1 METFRDK
8 ARAFVYAFV
17 VHVLCIGALF
27 IGLLWTQSEV
37 HPINLPGPVIDVDL
51 VGITAAPKP
60 QSNPKQ
66 APKPAPPKP
75 QPEAVKPPEPQP
87 QAPTQPDRHDRIERE
102 KSPRSRRKKPIRSAP
117 KKSGISRSRFCSN
130 SRKSRNAIGKSSSTN

>member
-27 IGLLWTQSEV
+27 VGLLWTQTEV

-60 QSNPKQ
+60 QSPPNQ
-66 APKPAPPKP
+66 APKPAPPKT
-75 QPEAVKPPEPQP
+75 QPEPVKPPEPQP
-87 QAPTQPDRHDRIERE
+87 QSPTEPERQDRIDRE
-102 KSPRSRRKKPIRSAP
+102 KIAEIAQEKAEQERAQEERRKQEQVLLE
-117 KKSGISRSRFCSN
+117 
-130 SRKSRNAIGKSSSTN
+130 